1 MNKIHFLF
9 FLLVLLLIGCTEEK
23 TDNDRI
29 EVYDKKTNELIQ
41 TISNQKVVNQFV
53 KEIEQSEGISFHEDF
68 TYPYRITI
76 YKDGKK
82 ATFDYT
88 ARTQRPSILL
98 VKNGGDIDHFIPE
111 KYFDNAEKSVL
122 NANIFY
128 VKMKLPMKESG
139 Q

>member
-1 MNKIHFLF
+1 MKKRSFLF
-9 FLLVLLLIGCTEEK
+9 LLLALLLIGCTGVKE
-23 TDNDRI
+23 TDRI

-53 KEIEQSEGISFHEDF
+53 KEIEQSEGIGFFEDF
-68 TYPYRITI
+68 TYPYKITI

-111 KYFDNAEKSVL
+111 KYYDNAGVL

-128 VKMKLPMKESG
+128 VKMILPVEESEK
-139 Q
+139 

>member
-1 MNKIHFLF
+1 MNKMHFLV

-23 TDNDRI
+23 TDTDRI
-29 EVYDKKTNELIQ
+29 EVYDKKTNGLIQ
-41 TISNQKVVNQFV
+41 TISNQKMVNQFV
-53 KEIEQSEGISFHEDF
+53 KEIEQSKGISFHEDF
-68 TYPYRITI
+68 MYPYRITI

-88 ARTQRPSILL
+88 TKGQSPSILL
-98 VKNGGDIDHFIPE
+98 VENGGDIDYFIPE
-111 KYFDNAEKSVL
+111 KYFENAEKSVL

-128 VKMKLPMKESG
+128 VKMKLPVKESG